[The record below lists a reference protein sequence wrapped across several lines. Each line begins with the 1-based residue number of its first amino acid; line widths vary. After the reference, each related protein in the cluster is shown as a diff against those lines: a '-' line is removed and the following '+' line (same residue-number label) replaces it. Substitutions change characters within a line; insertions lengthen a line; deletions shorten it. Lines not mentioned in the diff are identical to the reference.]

1 MVQSFIIDCFKER
14 KNEKQA
20 INHVLFLCTV
30 PWAVYLGISRKLFRY
45 FASFH
50 TVGVVYLWL
59 WYIDILSSHY
69 VFIFLYSHIYNI
81 VNIYSEYSYKMNV
94 GFIFKPVS
102 RVTRA
107 MYITFLK
114 KKKKSVRSF
123 MHNECESYNME
134 WIIKWLK
141 FTVSLK
147 AMGGPC
153 GGNCT
158 CILHLTNWIT
168 ATNLYNYNSETG
180 ISSWSRVIRSR
191 TILEGSNWI
200 LRKSPLHEHDLY
212 RNQCFHLFYF
222 KNSE

>member
-20 INHVLFLCTV
+20 INHVLFSPQSLCTV
-30 PWAVYLGISRKLFRY
+30 PWAVCLGISRKLFRY

-114 KKKKSVRSF
+114 KKKNLSEVLCIMNVKATIW
-123 MHNECESYNME
+123 NELSNGSSSLSLWKLWGGCVEEIALVFYTWQIE
-134 WIIKWLK
+134 LQQQICII
-141 FTVSLK
+141 
-147 AMGGPC
+147 
-153 GGNCT
+153 
-158 CILHLTNWIT
+158 
-168 ATNLYNYNSETG
+168 
-180 ISSWSRVIRSR
+180 
-191 TILEGSNWI
+191 TIQRPGFLLGVG
-200 LRKSPLHEHDLY
+200 
-212 RNQCFHLFYF
+212 
-222 KNSE
+222 